1 MPRIMSE
8 DELAAH
14 QARFG
19 RQRKEKPPK
28 GAKSVAYEFRHIR
41 AKAAPDA
48 IPAMPSLAEALGV

>member
-1 MPRIMSE
+1 MTKAERARR
-8 DELAAH
+8 AA
-14 QARFG
+14 FG

-48 IPAMPSLAEALGV
+48 IPAMPSLADALGAA